1 MLDKLDNY
9 MLELKRE
16 LVQWKIGYSER
27 LITEKHMKK
36 IHKSIKGLKRQKE
49 GQTYMQFKLQEERRE
64 NRSNFQ
70 RYNI

>member
-1 MLDKLDNY
+1 
-9 MLELKRE
+9 
-16 LVQWKIGYSER
+16 
-27 LITEKHMKK
+27 MKK

-70 RYNI
+70 RYNIWDCSKRDEIVSSKKQQLDW